1 MSDHHTNLDASADHY
16 EPTHTSFCP
25 DGVPLDFALLSL
37 LAAFGAAF
45 GILYVAL
52 TQQGRRRRRRS
63 KEYGESGT
71 FLVFNTELADLV
83 WTGRFWWA
91 TELTTRQC

>member
-52 TQQGRRRRRRS
+52 TQ
-63 KEYGESGT
+63 
-71 FLVFNTELADLV
+71 
-83 WTGRFWWA
+83 
-91 TELTTRQC
+91 